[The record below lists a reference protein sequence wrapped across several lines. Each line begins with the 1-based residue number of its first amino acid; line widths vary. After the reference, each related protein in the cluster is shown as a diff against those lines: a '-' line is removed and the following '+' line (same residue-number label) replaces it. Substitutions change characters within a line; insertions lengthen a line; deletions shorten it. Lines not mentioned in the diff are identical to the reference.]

1 MTHRTQ
7 MPTDKAPLFLTFSLW
22 SLVAASVTAWS
33 LSLGSSDQRPVV
45 SASLPPDSGFFNAV
59 SADDI
64 ARLLGYRAA
73 DAVALQA
80 QVPDPLASR
89 LKLLGVAK
97 AGSIRAVALIAVDG
111 QAAKPVKRGEEVLPG
126 WVLQSVESDQAVL
139 GSGMQ
144 TPPALVLP
152 MPKRP

>member
-1 MTHRTQ
+1 
-7 MPTDKAPLFLTFSLW
+7 MPTDKTPLLVTFSLW
-22 SLVAASVTAWS
+22 ALVAASATAWC
-33 LSLGSSDQRPVV
+33 LSLWRSDQPAV
-45 SASLPPDSGFFNAV
+45 ASVRLPSDSGFLNTV

-64 ARLLGYRAA
+64 AHLMGYRAA

-80 QVPDPLASR
+80 QVSDPLASR
-89 LKLLGVAK
+89 LTLLGVAK
-97 AGSIRAVALIAVDG
+97 AGSSRAVALIAVDG

-126 WVLQSVESDQAVL
+126 WVLQSVEPDQATL

-144 TPPALVLP
+144 TPPALVLS

>member
-1 MTHRTQ
+1 
-7 MPTDKAPLFLTFSLW
+7 MPTDKTPMLVTFSLW
-22 SLVAASVTAWS
+22 ALVAASATAWS
-33 LSLGSSDQRPVV
+33 LSLWRSDQRAVDSV
-45 SASLPPDSGFFNAV
+45 RLPSDSGFLNTV

-64 ARLLGYRAA
+64 AHLLGYRAA
-73 DAVALQA
+73 DAVAMQPESA
-80 QVPDPLASR
+80 DPLASR

-111 QAAKPVKRGEEVLPG
+111 QAAKPVRRGEEVLPG
-126 WVLQSVESDQAVL
+126 WVLQSVEPDQVAI
-139 GSGMQ
+139 GTGMQ